1 MSNKPLSISESASVQ
16 MPMKTVASLIIIVAL
31 GTMGYFQIVERLNI
45 ADTRIQIM
53 EKDLEENTEFR
64 IKWPRGEMGSL
75 PADSE
80 QFMMIEDL
88 YKTTDKLNKHIEDMA
103 LNKVNIQFLRKQMD
117 KVLED
122 IEKLKDANREISYK
136 NGSYSQ

>member
-1 MSNKPLSISESASVQ
+1 MALKIGEDQPVQ
-16 MPMKTVASLIIIVAL
+16 MPMKTVISLIIIVAL

-45 ADTRIQIM
+45 TDTKIKIM

-80 QFMMIEDL
+80 QYMMLEDL
-88 YKTTDKLNKHIEDMA
+88 YKTTDKINKHIESMM
-103 LNKVNIQFLRKQMD
+103 NNRINIEFLQGQMT

-122 IEKLKDANREISYK
+122 IEELKDKNRDMYY
-136 NGSYSQ
+136 NGNGGQK

>member
-1 MSNKPLSISESASVQ
+1 MALKIGEDQPVQ
-16 MPMKTVASLIIIVAL
+16 MPMKTVISLIIIVAL

-45 ADTRIQIM
+45 TDTKIKIM

-80 QFMMIEDL
+80 QFMMLEDL
-88 YKTTDKLNKHIEDMA
+88 YKTTDKINKHIESMM
-103 LNKVNIQFLRKQMD
+103 NNRINIEFLQKQMD
-117 KVLED
+117 KVLKD
-122 IEKLKDANREISYK
+122 IEMLKDKNREIIYQ
-136 NGSYSQ
+136 NGSK

>member
-1 MSNKPLSISESASVQ
+1 MALKIGEDQPVQ
-16 MPMKTVASLIIIVAL
+16 MPMKTVISLIIIVAL

-45 ADTRIQIM
+45 TDTKIKIM

-80 QFMMIEDL
+80 QFMMLEDL
-88 YKTTDKLNKHIEDMA
+88 CKTTDKINKHIESMM
-103 LNKVNIQFLRKQMD
+103 NNRINIEFLQGQME

-122 IEKLKDANREISYK
+122 IEELKDKNRDMYY
-136 NGSYSQ
+136 NGSNGKKGN

>member
-1 MSNKPLSISESASVQ
+1 MALKIGEDQPVQ
-16 MPMKTVASLIIIVAL
+16 MPMKTVISLIIIVAL

-45 ADTRIQIM
+45 TDTKIKIM

-80 QFMMIEDL
+80 QFMMLEEL
-88 YKTTDKLNKHIEDMA
+88 YKTTDKINNHIESMM
-103 LNKVNIQFLRKQMD
+103 NNRINIEFLQKQMD
-117 KVLED
+117 KVLKD
-122 IEKLKDANREISYK
+122 IETLKDKNRDMYY
-136 NGSYSQ
+136 NGSNGKKGN